1 MRLFSILCKR
11 DRATYLT
18 CLNISNVMTGEIT
31 ELIASD
37 FVGLHRLSVDSFVKI
52 ELPNLELFN
61 LN

>member
-1 MRLFSILCKR
+1 
-11 DRATYLT
+11 
-18 CLNISNVMTGEIT
+18 MTGEIT